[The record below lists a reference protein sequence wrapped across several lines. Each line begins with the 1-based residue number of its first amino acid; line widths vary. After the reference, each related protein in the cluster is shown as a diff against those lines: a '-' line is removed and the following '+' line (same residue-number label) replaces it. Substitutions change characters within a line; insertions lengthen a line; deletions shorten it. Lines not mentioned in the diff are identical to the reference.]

1 MPINRKSRMKASAKP
16 APPAQPASSTIA
28 PAPQAS
34 PSTQAPSTGIEQL
47 TDILILLDHIK
58 GRVQDYI
65 DGGGRNANNVMGIM
79 MTEGFALAPK
89 LNAAIKDADKIKD
102 EVMDLTFEEFQV
114 LVRTYV
120 ERPAF
125 DITKAV
131 LGKLLD

>member
-1 MPINRKSRMKASAKP
+1 MKANAKP
-16 APPAQPASSTIA
+16 APPAQPASSSIA

-34 PSTQAPSTGIEQL
+34 APAQVPAPAQAPSTGIEQL
-47 TDILILLDHIK
+47 TDILVLLDHIK

-114 LVRTYV
+114 LVRTYI

-125 DITKAV
+125 DVTKAV